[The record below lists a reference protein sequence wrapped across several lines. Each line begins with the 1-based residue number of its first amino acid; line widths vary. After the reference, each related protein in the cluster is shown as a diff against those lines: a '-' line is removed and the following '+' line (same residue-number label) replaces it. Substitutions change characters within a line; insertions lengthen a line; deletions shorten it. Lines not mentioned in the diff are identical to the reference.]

1 MFKTLLCQPIAA
13 HRVCRTRRVI
23 QQGTRTSESR
33 SPAASTSILDCLD
46 VATPATTPRRF
57 PDWDPAVLAVLCQLD
72 WVHTH
77 LRDKGT
83 PLGGSERIIEG
94 ERPALTVEGTTPKSR
109 QNKVGRR
116 TAVERL
122 PSSLSDP
129 RPTECALLHHA
140 FPLGEKEPPEA
151 MSHRRF
157 PRL

>member
-1 MFKTLLCQPIAA
+1 M
-13 HRVCRTRRVI
+13 
-23 QQGTRTSESR
+23 
-33 SPAASTSILDCLD
+33 
-46 VATPATTPRRF
+46 
-57 PDWDPAVLAVLCQLD
+57 
-72 WVHTH
+72 HTH
-77 LRDKGT
+77 LRDRGT

-129 RPTECALLHHA
+129 WPTECALLHHA
-140 FPLGEKEPPEA
+140 FLLGEKEPPEA
-151 MSHRRF
+151 MGRRRF